1 MDIMN
6 KLLLKLLLLF
16 SLTFITMQ
24 SWALPTCPSTGYFD
38 NCYGTY
44 IHENGDK
51 YVGEWKNDEYHGQGT
66 FYFLAEDKK
75 KGDKYVG
82 QFKNNNSHGQGT
94 YTFSDG
100 NKYVGEYKDDKRDG
114 QGTYYFSDGD
124 KYVGEFKDDEFH
136 GQGTYYF
143 LVEDKNKGDKYVGEW
158 KDSKRHGQGTYT
170 WSDGD
175 KDVGEFKDGN
185 LDGFAISYNA
195 DGSIHKQG
203 IWKDDKFQYSENRNL
218 NQNKSVDKKG
228 TNKICSNTDN
238 EVWNNCFGIY
248 SFPKDSEFYGDRYEG
263 MFKNNAWHGQGTYYY
278 GVNDKYKG
286 DKYIGEFKDGLKD
299 GLGTF
304 YFLGDNENKGDIY
317 VGQFKNNKRQGHGT
331 YTFVEGDK
339 YEGKFKNNK
348 YHGQG
353 AFYYSDGRIEKGE
366 YKNSKLNG
374 YAVMFNADG
383 TVDKKGIWKD
393 DEFQYAENKNSNEV
407 KPSANI
413 DNDKVLNA
421 ASGSGFAVSSKGHV
435 VTNHHVIDGCQS
447 IKIHFK
453 GKVIPTSIINF
464 DPGNDV
470 ALLKGDFTPSHILPL
485 SNEKTEL
492 LQDVFV
498 AGYPFGNKIST
509 SIKVTKGIISS
520 LTGIGNNFS
529 NFQIDAALQPGNSG
543 GPILNNKG
551 NVIGVAVAKLDRK
564 YIEKNFGV
572 LPENTNFG
580 IKTSVVKSML
590 NSSDINLPN
599 PNKNEISKSE
609 LGKNISNAT
618 YYLSCW
624 MTMAQIEK
632 AKSNKVVFK
641 NLEN

>member
-1 MDIMN
+1 MN
-6 KLLLKLLLLF
+6 KLLLTLSFLV
-16 SLTFITMQ
+16 SFICLSSQ
-24 SWALPTCPSTGYFD
+24 VLALPSCPSTGYFN
-38 NCYGTY
+38 NCFGAY
-44 IHENGDK
+44 IHDNGDK
-51 YVGEWKNDEYHGQGT
+51 YLGEWKDDKYHGQGT
-66 FYFLAEDKK
+66 FSFI
-75 KGDKYVG
+75 
-82 QFKNNNSHGQGT
+82 
-94 YTFSDG
+94 
-100 NKYVGEYKDDKRDG
+100 
-114 QGTYYFSDGD
+114 DGD
-124 KYVGEFKDDEFH
+124 KYVGGWKDDKYH
-136 GQGTYYF
+136 GQGTFHY
-143 LVEDKNKGDKYVGEW
+143 KNGDTYVGEF
-158 KDSKRHGQGTYT
+158 KNDKYHGQGTLFV
-170 WSDGD
+170 DGD
-175 KDVGEFKDGN
+175 KHTGEYINNQKNGFGTYTYSNGNKYIGEFKNDKINGQGTFFYASGEKQVGEFKNEQLNGY
-185 LDGFAISYNA
+185 AVSYNA
-195 DGSIHKQG
+195 DGTIDKQG
-203 IWKDDKFQYSENRNL
+203 LWKDDEFLYSQNENSNQYISL
-218 NQNKSVDKKG
+218 NKTNN
-228 TNKICSNTDN
+228 NKICPNSDI

-248 SFPKDSEFYGDRYEG
+248 SFPKGHEFYGDRYEG
-263 MFKNNAWHGQGTYYY
+263 MFKNDTWHGQGTYYY
-278 GVNDKYKG
+278 GVNNKNKG
-286 DKYIGEFKDGLKD
+286 DKYIGEFKGGAKD
-299 GLGTF
+299 GLGSY
-304 YFLGDNENKGDIY
+304 YFLANNESKGDKY
-317 VGQFKNNKRQGHGT
+317 VGQVQNNKFHGHGT
-331 YTFVEGDK
+331 YTFSGGDK
-339 YEGKFKNNK
+339 YEGKFKNDLF
-348 YHGQG
+348 HGQG
-353 AFYYSDGRIEKGE
+353 AYYFSDGRIERGE
-366 YKNSKLNG
+366 YKNDKLNG
-374 YAVMFNADG
+374 YAVKFNANG

-393 DEFQYAENKNSNEV
+393 DEFQYAENEKKNEV
-407 KPSANI
+407 NPSPNI
-413 DNDKVLNA
+413 DSNKVLNA
-421 ASGSGFAVSSKGHV
+421 ASGTGFAVSSKGHV

-453 GKVIPTSIINF
+453 GKVIPTTVINF

-485 SNEKTEL
+485 SNDKTEL
-492 LQDVFV
+492 LQDIFV

-509 SIKVTKGIISS
+509 SVKVTKGIISS

-590 NSSDINLPN
+590 NSSDISLPN

>member
-1 MDIMN
+1 
-6 KLLLKLLLLF
+6 
-16 SLTFITMQ
+16 
-24 SWALPTCPSTGYFD
+24 
-38 NCYGTY
+38 
-44 IHENGDK
+44 
-51 YVGEWKNDEYHGQGT
+51 
-66 FYFLAEDKK
+66 
-75 KGDKYVG
+75 
-82 QFKNNNSHGQGT
+82 
-94 YTFSDG
+94 
-100 NKYVGEYKDDKRDG
+100 
-114 QGTYYFSDGD
+114 
-124 KYVGEFKDDEFH
+124 
-136 GQGTYYF
+136 
-143 LVEDKNKGDKYVGEW
+143 
-158 KDSKRHGQGTYT
+158 
-170 WSDGD
+170 
-175 KDVGEFKDGN
+175 
-185 LDGFAISYNA
+185 
-195 DGSIHKQG
+195 
-203 IWKDDKFQYSENRNL
+203 
-218 NQNKSVDKKG
+218 
-228 TNKICSNTDN
+228 
-238 EVWNNCFGIY
+238 
-248 SFPKDSEFYGDRYEG
+248 
-263 MFKNNAWHGQGTYYY
+263 
-278 GVNDKYKG
+278 
-286 DKYIGEFKDGLKD
+286 
-299 GLGTF
+299 
-304 YFLGDNENKGDIY
+304 
-317 VGQFKNNKRQGHGT
+317 
-331 YTFVEGDK
+331 
-339 YEGKFKNNK
+339 
-348 YHGQG
+348 
-353 AFYYSDGRIEKGE
+353 
-366 YKNSKLNG
+366 
-374 YAVMFNADG
+374 MFNADG

-413 DNDKVLNA
+413 DNEKVLNA
-421 ASGSGFAVSSKGHV
+421 ASGTGFAVSSKGHV

-453 GKVIPTSIINF
+453 GKVIPTTIINF

-590 NSSDINLPN
+590 NSSDISLPN

-641 NLEN
+641 NLDN

>member
-24 SWALPTCPSTGYFD
+24 SWALPTCPPTGYFD

-66 FYFLAEDKK
+66 FYFLAE
-75 KGDKYVG
+75 
-82 QFKNNNSHGQGT
+82 N
-94 YTFSDG
+94 
-100 NKYVGEYKDDKRDG
+100 
-114 QGTYYFSDGD
+114 
-124 KYVGEFKDDEFH
+124 
-136 GQGTYYF
+136 
-143 LVEDKNKGDKYVGEW
+143 KNKGDKYVGEW
-158 KDSKRHGQGTYT
+158 KDSNRNGQGTYT
-170 WSDGD
+170 WSDGE
-175 KDVGEFKDGN
+175 KYLGEFKDGN
-185 LDGFAISYNA
+185 SDGFGIHYNA

-203 IWKDDKFQYSENRNL
+203 IWKDDKFKYSENRNL
-218 NQNKSVDKKG
+218 NQNKSVDKKV
-228 TNKICSNTDN
+228 TNKICPKDTNV
-238 EVWNNCFGIY
+238 VWDNCFGNY
-248 SFPKDSEFYGDRYEG
+248 SFPKGDKNYGDRYEG
-263 MFKNNAWHGQGTYYY
+263 MFKNDYYHGQGTFIWADGDKYVGEFKDGNQEGLGTFYSGSDNEFKGDKYVGGFKDDKRHGQGTYYY
-278 GVNDKYKG
+278 LADNESKG
-286 DKYIGEFKDGLKD
+286 DKYIGEYKDGNRN
-299 GLGTF
+299 GLGTY
-304 YFLGDNENKGDIY
+304 YF
-317 VGQFKNNKRQGHGT
+317 
-331 YTFVEGDK
+331 
-339 YEGKFKNNK
+339 
-348 YHGQG
+348 
-353 AFYYSDGRIEKGE
+353 SDGRVEAGE
-366 YKNSKLNG
+366 FKNGMLNG
-374 YAVMFNADG
+374 YARVTNLDG
-383 TVDKKGIWKD
+383 AVKEGIWKD

-453 GKVIPTSIINF
+453 GKVIPTTIINF

-590 NSSDINLPN
+590 NSSDISLPN